1 MSQRTEFFE
10 DRGVAVLPSYTR
22 TGKALPSPS
31 NRLAQLVQH
40 LGPVCETAVDSQ
52 QIAAALEAHGYN
64 DRMVLER
71 YGYPNVFE
79 LAETLFRMV
88 PRKTAPAKR
97 RVYKVSNTL
106 RELSHGLFYGMPGL
120 FYPAVFAW
128 VGPQEATLG
137 LILSAILGWSWSQG
151 MIRLAYV
158 LMGRGFAPEARL
170 LLRTMM
176 FIGLGLAALISP
188 IIRGS
193 LELVALVVL
202 QMAYHMASGVLL
214 LYKRELWLLLTTSPV
229 VLAGLVF
236 LLAPDLLGA
245 APTTLVMMGSVLLS
259 FAAALITLQAK
270 ATYSPWKVL
279 QRADW
284 LDTLPLMLYGLLS
297 AIFVFLNPFWHWI
310 TNTPIASG
318 LAVVPLV
325 LSMGGLEWQL
335 RVFLERVSLLLA
347 STNDLGVFARNVN
360 RIFLSVLASY
370 GLLLLVLSLLA
381 LVFFD
386 LRDSQAQIF
395 LVANFLLG
403 LGFFVAFTLT
413 SMNRTLRVLL
423 GMVLALMVYVAAF
436 GLSLQ
441 GLLPFDGH
449 LSYLLG
455 CGVFTIYL
463 LLVAL
468 PVLRVLRNYQ

>member
-1 MSQRTEFFE
+1 MSQRIEFFE

-31 NRLAQLVQH
+31 SRLAQLVQH

-88 PRKTAPAKR
+88 PRKPTPAKR
-97 RVYKVSNTL
+97 RVYHLSNTL

-128 VGPQEATLG
+128 LGAQEATLG

-158 LMGRGFAPEARL
+158 LMGRGFSPEARS

-176 FIGLGLAALISP
+176 FIGLGLAALIPP
-188 IIRGS
+188 IIQGS
-193 LELVALVVL
+193 PALVALVVL
-202 QMAYHMASGVLL
+202 QMAYHMASGILL
-214 LYKRELWLLLTTSPV
+214 LYKRELWLLAATSPA
-229 VLAGLVF
+229 VLSGALF
-236 LLAPDLLGA
+236 LLAPQVLGA
-245 APTTLVMMGSVLLS
+245 AATALVMMVSVLLS
-259 FAAALITLQAK
+259 FGAALIATRAK
-270 ATYSPWKVL
+270 ATHSPWKVL

-284 LDTLPLMLYGLLS
+284 LDTLPLMLYGFLS
-297 AIFVFLNPFWHWI
+297 AIFVFLNPFWHWM

-335 RVFLERVSLLLA
+335 RVFLERMSLLLA
-347 STNDLGVFARNVN
+347 STSDLAVFARNVN

-381 LVFFD
+381 VAFFN
-386 LRDSQAQIF
+386 LRDSESQIF

-423 GMVLALMVYVAAF
+423 GMVLALTVYLVAF

-441 GLLPFDGH
+441 GLLPLGGP

-463 LLVAL
+463 LLVSL
-468 PVLRVLRNYQ
+468 PVLRELRNYQ

>member
-1 MSQRTEFFE
+1 MSQRIEFFE
-10 DRGVAVLPSYTR
+10 DRGVAVLPSYAR
-22 TGKALPSPS
+22 TGKALSTPS

-40 LGPVCETAVDSQ
+40 LGPVLENAVDSQ

-79 LAETLFRMV
+79 LAEALFRTV
-88 PRKTAPAKR
+88 PRKLTPAKR
-97 RVYKVSNTL
+97 GARHFFNTP
-106 RELSHGLFYGMPGL
+106 RDLSHGLFYGMPGL

-158 LMGRGFAPEARL
+158 LMGKGFALEARVF
-170 LLRTMM
+170 LRTMM
-176 FIGLGLAALISP
+176 FIGLGLAALIPP
-188 IIRGS
+188 IIQGS
-193 LELVALVVL
+193 PPLVALVVL
-202 QMAYHMASGVLL
+202 QMAYHMASGILL
-214 LYKRELWLLLTTSPV
+214 LYKRELWLLAATSPA
-229 VLAGLVF
+229 VLSGALF
-236 LLAPDLLGA
+236 LLTPEVLGA
-245 APTTLVMMGSVLLS
+245 ATTSLIMIVSVLLS
-259 FAAALITLQAK
+259 FGAALITIQAK
-270 ATYSPWKVL
+270 ATHSPWKVL

-284 LDTLPLMLYGLLS
+284 LDTLPLTLYGFLS
-297 AIFVFLNPFWHWI
+297 AIFVFLNPFWHWM

-335 RVFLERVSLLLA
+335 RVFLERMSLLLA
-347 STNDLGVFARNVN
+347 STSDLGVFARNVN
-360 RIFLSVLASY
+360 RIFLSALASY
-370 GLLLLVLSLLA
+370 GLLLLALSLLA
-381 LVFFD
+381 TIFFD
-386 LRDSQAQIF
+386 LRDSESQIF

-423 GMVLALMVYVAAF
+423 GMVLALTVYVAAF

-441 GLLPFDGH
+441 GLLPLDGH

-455 CGVFTIYL
+455 CGVFNIYL
-463 LLVAL
+463 LRAAL
-468 PVLRVLRNYQ
+468 PVLREIRNYQ

>member
-1 MSQRTEFFE
+1 MSQRIEFFE

-22 TGKALPSPS
+22 TGKALPIPS
-31 NRLAQLVQH
+31 NRLAQLVQY

-71 YGYPNVFE
+71 FGYPNVFE
-79 LAETLFRMV
+79 LAETLFRSV
-88 PRKTAPAKR
+88 PRKLTPAKR
-97 RVYKVSNTL
+97 RVYHISNTL
-106 RELSHGLFYGMPGL
+106 RELSHGLFYGIPGL

-128 VGPQEATLG
+128 VGAQEATLG

-176 FIGLGLAALISP
+176 FVGLGLAALIP
-188 IIRGS
+188 PVIHGS
-193 LELVALVVL
+193 LALVVLVVL
-202 QMAYHMASGVLL
+202 QMAYHMASGILL
-214 LYKRELWLLLTTSPV
+214 LYKRELWLLAATSPAV
-229 VLAGLVF
+229 GSGVLF
-236 LLAPDLLGA
+236 LLAPDVLGA
-245 APTTLVMMGSVLLS
+245 ATTTLVMMVSVLLS
-259 FAAALITLQAK
+259 FGAALITIQAK
-270 ATYSPWKVL
+270 ATHSPWKVL

-284 LDTLPLMLYGLLS
+284 LDTLPLMLYGFLS
-297 AIFVFLNPFWHWI
+297 AIFVFINPFWHWI

-318 LAVVPLV
+318 LAVIPLV

-335 RVFLERVSLLLA
+335 RVFLERMSLLLA

-381 LVFFD
+381 AVFLN
-386 LRDSQAQIF
+386 LRDSESQIF

-413 SMNRTLRVLL
+413 SICLL
-423 GMVLALMVYVAAF
+423 YT
-436 GLSLQ
+436 S
-441 GLLPFDGH
+441 PSPRD
-449 LSYLLG
+449 
-455 CGVFTIYL
+455 
-463 LLVAL
+463 
-468 PVLRVLRNYQ
+468 

>member
-1 MSQRTEFFE
+1 
-10 DRGVAVLPSYTR
+10 
-22 TGKALPSPS
+22 
-31 NRLAQLVQH
+31 
-40 LGPVCETAVDSQ
+40 
-52 QIAAALEAHGYN
+52 
-64 DRMVLER
+64 
-71 YGYPNVFE
+71 
-79 LAETLFRMV
+79 
-88 PRKTAPAKR
+88 
-97 RVYKVSNTL
+97 
-106 RELSHGLFYGMPGL
+106 
-120 FYPAVFAW
+120 
-128 VGPQEATLG
+128 
-137 LILSAILGWSWSQG
+137 

-158 LMGRGFAPEARL
+158 LMGQGFAQEARV

-176 FIGLGLAALISP
+176 FIGLGLAALIPP
-188 IIRGS
+188 IIQGS
-193 LELVALVVL
+193 PPLVALVVL

-214 LYKRELWLLLTTSPV
+214 LYKRELWLLAATSPA
-229 VLAGLVF
+229 VLSGALF
-236 LLAPDLLGA
+236 LLAPEVLGA
-245 APTTLVMMGSVLLS
+245 AATTLVMMVSVLMS
-259 FAAALITLQAK
+259 FGAALFTTRAK
-270 ATYSPWKVL
+270 ATHSPWKVL

-297 AIFVFLNPFWHWI
+297 AIFVFLSPFWHWL

-335 RVFLERVSLLLA
+335 RVFLERMSLLLA
-347 STNDLGVFARNVN
+347 STSDLGVFARNVN

-381 LVFFD
+381 MAMLN
-386 LRDSQAQIF
+386 LRDAESQIF
-395 LVANFLLG
+395 LIANFLLG

-423 GMVLALMVYVAAF
+423 GMVLALAVYLAAF
-436 GLSLQ
+436 GLSIQ
-441 GLLPFDGH
+441 GLLPLDVH

-468 PVLRVLRNYQ
+468 PVLRELRNYQ

>member
-1 MSQRTEFFE
+1 MSQRIEFFE

-22 TGKALPSPS
+22 TGKALPTPS
-31 NRLAQLVQH
+31 NRLAQLIQH

-71 YGYPNVFE
+71 FGYPNVFE
-79 LAETLFRMV
+79 LAETLFRSV
-88 PRKTAPAKR
+88 PRKLTPAKR
-97 RVYKVSNTL
+97 RVYHFSNTL
-106 RELSHGLFYGMPGL
+106 RELSHGLFYGLPGL

-158 LMGRGFAPEARL
+158 LMGQGFAQEARV

-176 FIGLGLAALISP
+176 FIGLSLAALIPP
-188 IIRGS
+188 IIQGS
-193 LELVALVVL
+193 PPLVALVVL

-214 LYKRELWLLLTTSPV
+214 LYKRELWLLAATSPA
-229 VLAGLVF
+229 VLSGALF
-236 LLAPDLLGA
+236 LLAPEVLGA
-245 APTTLVMMGSVLLS
+245 AATTLVMMVSVLMS
-259 FAAALITLQAK
+259 FGAALFTTRAK

-297 AIFVFLNPFWHWI
+297 AIFVFLSPFWHWL

-335 RVFLERVSLLLA
+335 RVFLERMSLLLA
-347 STNDLGVFARNVN
+347 STSDLGVFARNVN

-381 LVFFD
+381 MAMLN
-386 LRDSQAQIF
+386 LRDAESQIF

-423 GMVLALMVYVAAF
+423 GMVLALAVYLAAF
-436 GLSLQ
+436 GLSIQ
-441 GLLPFDGH
+441 GLLPLDVH

-468 PVLRVLRNYQ
+468 PVLRELRNYQ